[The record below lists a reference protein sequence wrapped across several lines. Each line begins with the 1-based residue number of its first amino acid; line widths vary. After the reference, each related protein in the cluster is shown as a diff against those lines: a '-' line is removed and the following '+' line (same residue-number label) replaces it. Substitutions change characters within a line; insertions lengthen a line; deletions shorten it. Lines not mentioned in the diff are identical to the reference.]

1 MDYELMPLLIQ
12 ENYLS
17 AAVQKQKL
25 EMHELE
31 GLVSA
36 SAALAESDIL
46 GNGIRA
52 NGNWMLLND

>member
-1 MDYELMPLLIQ
+1 
-12 ENYLS
+12 
-17 AAVQKQKL
+17 
-25 EMHELE
+25 MHELE